1 MLTGN
6 TFALFTSEIAPTA
19 WRQISRLPQDMYL
32 ALMARLRTLANLATV
47 GRHPVPAPIRG
58 ANLETSLSFFLGDF
72 AALYEVDFQGR
83 VIRLLEIARR
93 LPTDPIPVLVEK
105 TAHQISARQAP

>member
-1 MLTGN
+1 MTLTEN
-6 TFALFTSEIAPTA
+6 QLALFTSEIAPTA
-19 WRQISRLPQDMYL
+19 WKQISRLPQDMYL
-32 ALMARLRTLANLATV
+32 ALLARLRTLASLATV

-58 ANLETSLSFFLGDF
+58 ADLETSLSFLLGDF

-93 LPTDPIPVLVEK
+93 LPTDSHTVPTEK
-105 TAHQISARQAP
+105 TDHRASAR

>member
-1 MLTGN
+1 MTLTEN
-6 TFALFTSEIAPTA
+6 QLALFTSEIAPTA
-19 WRQISRLPQDMYL
+19 WKQISHLPQDMYL
-32 ALMARLRTLANLATV
+32 ALLARLRLLASLATV

-58 ANLETSLSFFLGDF
+58 ADLETSLSFLLGDF

-93 LPTDPIPVLVEK
+93 LPTDPLTVPMEK
-105 TAHQISARQAP
+105 TDHRASAQ

>member
-1 MLTGN
+1 MTLTGN
-6 TFALFTSEIAPTA
+6 HLALFTSEIAPTA
-19 WRQISRLPQDMYL
+19 WEQISRLPQDMYL
-32 ALMARLRTLANLATV
+32 ALLARLRTLASLATV

-58 ANLETSLSFFLGDF
+58 ADLETSLSFLLGDF

-93 LPTDPIPVLVEK
+93 LPTDPYTVPTEK
-105 TAHQISARQAP
+105 TDHRASAQ